1 MHTYHFRIAANT
13 DVPHIS
19 ELVNAAY
26 RPTGQ
31 SAGWTNESAL
41 VAGDRTSPAL
51 VAALLQ
57 RPSSVILLA
66 TNENG
71 QIDGCVHIEAE
82 QQQAHIGMLAVAPQR
97 QTGGLGKRL
106 LSEAEHVAC
115 RQFGVTVLL
124 LTVIQQR
131 EELRAYYLRRG
142 YQPNGTCYPYP
153 QDAGAGVP
161 FSGEL
166 RVEVLTKAV
175 AATASAASIYI

>member
-1 MHTYHFRIAANT
+1 MYAYQFRIAAHT

-26 RPTGQ
+26 RPNEQT
-31 SAGWTNESAL
+31 AGWTNEAAL

-66 TNENG
+66 TNENE

-106 LSEAEHVAC
+106 LNEAEHFAC

-142 YQPNGTCYPYP
+142 YRPNGSRYPYP
-153 QDAGAGVP
+153 RDAGAGVP
-161 FSGEL
+161 LSDEL
-166 RVEVLTKAV
+166 WVEVLAKAV
-175 AATASAASIYI
+175 AATASAASI